1 VRRYVARR
9 VAALAAT
16 LVFVSALVF
25 VVVRVLP
32 GDPAAI
38 ILGTEGSPEAL
49 ARLRES
55 MGLNRP
61 LAVQYVEWLGG
72 ALRGD
77 LGRSIQYDLPV
88 GALIVSRLPVTLP
101 LALLAAVFMV
111 AAALP
116 LGVYAATHHRRGGD
130 YLAMIVSQ
138 IGISVPQFWS
148 GLLLILFFS
157 VHLGWVSAGGF
168 AGWSSGPGPALRSL
182 LLPAVALGLFQA
194 AVLVRATRSAVLDVL
209 REDYVRTA
217 RAKGLSE
224 PRVVGVHTFRN
235 ALIPVV
241 TVAGIQLGQLMAGA
255 IVLES
260 VFALPGLGRLALVA
274 IGAPR
279 PAGGAGGGAVRRLR
293 HRRHQLRRRPRLRV
307 PRPAHPVRV
316 DGPPTALPPRHVH
329 AGCGDHADADRHGR
343 AEHRLHTRRPAG
355 DVHHR
360 PAAGPVGRPPVRHR
374 PLRARRAVAR
384 HDRFGDLDRGRP
396 DRRRDRGRGG
406 GAAGRAE
413 RLRGRLAR
421 RDPHA
426 PGRRRS
432 GFSRHSSRRCC

>member
-1 VRRYVARR
+1 MRRYVARR
-9 VAALAAT
+9 VAALVAT

-32 GDPAAI
+32 GDPAVI

-61 LAVQYVEWLGG
+61 LAVQFVEWLGG

-77 LGRSIQYDLPV
+77 LGRSIQYDVPV
-88 GALIVSRLPVTLP
+88 GSLIVSRLPVTLP

-157 VHLGWVSAGGF
+157 VRLGWVNAGGF
-168 AGWSSGPGPALRSL
+168 AGWSSGLGPALRSL
-182 LLPAVALGLFQA
+182 LLPAIALGLFQA

-260 VFALPGLGRLALVA
+260 VFALPGLGRLALGAISARDLPVVQGVA
-274 IGAPR
+274 LFVASSIVLINFAVDLAYGVLDPR
-279 PAGGAGGGAVRRLR
+279 IRY
-293 HRRHQLRRRPRLRV
+293 
-307 PRPAHPVRV
+307 
-316 DGPPTALPPRHVH
+316 
-329 AGCGDHADADRHGR
+329 
-343 AEHRLHTRRPAG
+343 E
-355 DVHHR
+355 
-360 PAAGPVGRPPVRHR
+360 
-374 PLRARRAVAR
+374 
-384 HDRFGDLDRGRP
+384 
-396 DRRRDRGRGG
+396 
-406 GAAGRAE
+406 
-413 RLRGRLAR
+413 
-421 RDPHA
+421 
-426 PGRRRS
+426 
-432 GFSRHSSRRCC
+432 

>member
-260 VFALPGLGRLALVA
+260 VFALPGLGRLALGAISARDLPVVQGVA
-274 IGAPR
+274 LFVASSIVLINFAVDLAYGVLDPR
-279 PAGGAGGGAVRRLR
+279 IRY
-293 HRRHQLRRRPRLRV
+293 
-307 PRPAHPVRV
+307 
-316 DGPPTALPPRHVH
+316 
-329 AGCGDHADADRHGR
+329 
-343 AEHRLHTRRPAG
+343 E
-355 DVHHR
+355 
-360 PAAGPVGRPPVRHR
+360 
-374 PLRARRAVAR
+374 
-384 HDRFGDLDRGRP
+384 
-396 DRRRDRGRGG
+396 
-406 GAAGRAE
+406 
-413 RLRGRLAR
+413 
-421 RDPHA
+421 
-426 PGRRRS
+426 
-432 GFSRHSSRRCC
+432 